1 MSIYTLVYAQS
12 RIECNVQLTRSH
24 NENDTCIVRSIANSS
39 LCENALRKASESVCP
54 QTISSSA
61 IDQDL
66 RKNPAVKKKKRNA
79 NSKRIS
85 QIDTLPSI
93 PELSKSDKSVRSIEQ
108 SCKDCVKPLYYLNTH
123 EYKRALKHAQKHAL
137 RIDPR
142 TTSSVESGQTL
153 SRPTGRIADTIPVD
167 QTLSRPTGRIADTIP
182 ADTALAAGAAAAAG
196 ETVTVGAAAN
206 ALPYPDKDRQT
217 VTARQKEGRGRN
229 IKHTDIQ
236 KIEEWTHAICT
247 WTLDIEQKL
256 HAINEGMRIIDGL
269 TTGLQR

>member
-153 SRPTGRIADTIPVD
+153 SRPTGRIADTIP
-167 QTLSRPTGRIADTIP
+167 

-236 KIEEWTHAICT
+236 KIEEWTHAIRT